1 MIYAVLRF
9 LSFVVLRVFFGLR
22 VTGVENI
29 PKTGGFIVAGNHVS
43 YFDPVT
49 FGVAC
54 SRMKLNYMAKE
65 ELFTRPLLGWLL
77 PRLHVFP
84 VRRNSADLGAIKES
98 MRRVKKG
105 EGLLLFPEGR
115 RVSEG
120 TPGEPLPGVG
130 FLASKLGVPVVPA
143 FIEGSDKV
151 LPVHAK
157 RIHFARIQ
165 VRFGKQ
171 ISVERRLPYQDAAR
185 NIMDQIRQLSC
196 QIPC

>member
-1 MIYAVLRF
+1 MIYVVLRF
-9 LSFVVLRVFFGLR
+9 LSFLVLRVFFGLR
-22 VTGVENI
+22 VTGAENI
-29 PKTGGFIVAGNHVS
+29 PKKGGFILACNHAS

-54 SRMKLNYMAKE
+54 PRIKLNYMAKE
-65 ELFTRPLLGWLL
+65 ELFDKPVLGWLI

-84 VRRNSADLGAIKES
+84 IKRNSADLGAIKES
-98 MRRVKKG
+98 IRRVKKG

-115 RVSEG
+115 RTRNG
-120 TPGEPLPGVG
+120 QPGEALPGVG
-130 FLASKLGVPVVPA
+130 FLASKLGVVVIPA

-157 RIHFARIQ
+157 RIVFARIH

-171 ISVERRLPYQDAAR
+171 IIVERRLPYQDAAR
-185 NIMDQIRQLSC
+185 DIMGHIRQLSC
-196 QIPC
+196 QAAC